1 MRHIPRKRFGQ
12 HFLADKTYLDRIVS
26 AIDADPGDQFVEIG
40 PGEGVLTSR
49 ILSVVGNMHA
59 IEIDRDLAAR
69 LRSAYG
75 DKGLTLFEGD
85 ALKFDFSSLPE
96 GMRVVGNLPYNI
108 STPLI
113 FHLCGFAN
121 RFRDM
126 HFMLQ
131 KEVVERMAARPSTSA
146 YGRLSVMA
154 QYWCD
159 IEPLFVVPAGAFR
172 PPPKV
177 QSMMVR
183 LRPHPPGGDQ
193 ETDPLLL
200 KQVVT
205 AAFSHRRKTL
215 RNSLSGLLSESR
227 LVELGIKPGDRAEN
241 LGLADYVTLS
251 KHLNQ

>member
-1 MRHIPRKRFGQ
+1 MQHIPRKRFGQ
-12 HFLADKTYLDRIVS
+12 HFLADKAYLDRIVS
-26 AIDADPGDQFVEIG
+26 AIDAAHGDQFVEIG

-49 ILSVVGNMHA
+49 ILSVVGNMRA

-69 LRSAYG
+69 LRGAYG

-96 GMRVVGNLPYNI
+96 GMRVIGNLPYNI

-131 KEVVERMAARPSTSA
+131 KEVVERMAAKPSTGA
-146 YGRLSVMA
+146 YGRMSVMA

-159 IEPLFVVPAGAFR
+159 VEPLFVVPAGAFR

-183 LRPHPPGGDQ
+183 LRPHPPGYHG
-193 ETDPLLL
+193 EADPLLL

-215 RNSLSGLLSESR
+215 RNSLSGLLSEER
-227 LVELGIKPGDRAEN
+227 LVELGIDPGDRAEN
-241 LGLADYVTLS
+241 LGLVEYVRLS
-251 KHLNQ
+251 RYMDR

>member
-12 HFLADKTYLDRIVS
+12 HFLADKAYLDRIVR
-26 AIDADPGDQFVEIG
+26 AIGAAPGELFVEIG
-40 PGEGVLTSR
+40 PGEGVLTAR
-49 ILSVVGNMHA
+49 ILSMVGNMHA

-69 LRSAYG
+69 LRSTYG

-85 ALKFDFSSLPE
+85 ALKLDFSSLPE
-96 GMRVVGNLPYNI
+96 GMRVIGNLPYNI

-121 RFRDM
+121 RFLDM

-131 KEVVERMAARPSTSA
+131 KEVVERMAAKPSTAA

-159 IEPLFVVPAGAFR
+159 VEPLFVVPAGAFR

-183 LRPHPPGGDQ
+183 LRPHPPGYHG
-193 ETDPLLL
+193 ETDSQLLR
-200 KQVVT
+200 QVVT

-227 LVELGIKPGDRAEN
+227 LVESGVEPGDRAEN
-241 LGLADYVTLS
+241 LGLSDYVRLS
-251 KHLNQ
+251 RHLDR